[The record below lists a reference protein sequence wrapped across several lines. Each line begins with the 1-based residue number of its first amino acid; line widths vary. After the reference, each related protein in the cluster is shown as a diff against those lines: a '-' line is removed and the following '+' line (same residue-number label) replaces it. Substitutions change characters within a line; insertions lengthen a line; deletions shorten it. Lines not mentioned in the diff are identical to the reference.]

1 MKIVILCLSALLGL
15 SHVAHSASISAI
27 LGGGLAG
34 GSPGQTYTQYLPAS
48 GTGIAGPV
56 FGTVNTNTVPD
67 DNNVYTGRMTGEYNF
82 NGTDRGYV
90 STTVRRNGTNFFTTT
105 QSWFDQSFPTS
116 LAPMV
121 QLKGFWEFTV
131 QGNYSYTI
139 AGQAPQING
148 AVRKYEFVK
157 VGANGVLNQDSV
169 GTGATTLT
177 GTVSSGT
184 YRLIFDH
191 RNFSPGVSGP
201 TQPTNNVIGGT
212 NLNIAFTFQ
221 SEDNNPVPEPTSL
234 AVFGLLGLGG
244 AVAKWRRKK

>member
-1 MKIVILCLSALLGL
+1 MKTVILCLSALLGL

-27 LGGGLAG
+27 MGGGLTG
-34 GSPGQTYTQYLPAS
+34 GAPGQTYAVYNPANQS
-48 GTGIAGPV
+48 GIAGSV
-56 FGTVNTNTVPD
+56 FGTVNAAQVPN
-67 DNNVYTGRMTGEYNF
+67 DNGVYTGWMAGEFDY
-82 NGTDRGYV
+82 GTKKAFV
-90 STTVRRNGTNFFTTT
+90 STTVRRSGTAFFTTT
-105 QSWFDQSFPTS
+105 QAWFDQSFIG
-116 LAPMV
+116 AVDPMV

-139 AGQAPQING
+139 DGQATQITG

-157 VGANGVLNQDSV
+157 VGGSTLSQDTV

-191 RNFSPGVSGP
+191 RNFSPNVNGPSG
-201 TQPTNNVIGGT
+201 NVIGGT

-221 SEDNNPVPEPTSL
+221 SEDNSPVPEPTSV

-244 AVAKWRRKK
+244 AIAKWRRKK

>member
-1 MKIVILCLSALLGL
+1 
-15 SHVAHSASISAI
+15 
-27 LGGGLAG
+27 
-34 GSPGQTYTQYLPAS
+34 
-48 GTGIAGPV
+48 
-56 FGTVNTNTVPD
+56 
-67 DNNVYTGRMTGEYNF
+67 
-82 NGTDRGYV
+82 
-90 STTVRRNGTNFFTTT
+90 
-105 QSWFDQSFPTS
+105 
-116 LAPMV
+116 MV

-139 AGQAPQING
+139 AGQAPQITG

-157 VGANGVLNQDSV
+157 VGGSVLSQDSV

-191 RNFSPGVSGP
+191 RNFTPTASGP
-201 TQPTNNVIGGT
+201 TGNVIGGT

>member
-1 MKIVILCLSALLGL
+1 MKTVILCLSALLGL

-34 GSPGQTYTQYLPAS
+34 GAPGQTYGNYVPATQTGSPGPA
-48 GTGIAGPV
+48 
-56 FGTVNTNTVPD
+56 FGTVDANPVPN
-67 DNNVYTGRMTGEYNF
+67 DNGVYTGWMVGEYDF
-82 NGTDRGYV
+82 NGTKKGYV
-90 STTVRRNGTNFFTTT
+90 STTVRRSGTAFFTTT
-105 QSWFDQSFPTS
+105 QSWFDQNFSGVI
-116 LAPMV
+116 APMV

-139 AGQAPQING
+139 AGQAPQITG

-157 VGANGVLNQDSV
+157 VGGSVLSQDSV
-169 GTGATTLT
+169 GTEETTRT

-191 RNFSPGVSGP
+191 RNFTPTASGP
-201 TQPTNNVIGGT
+201 TGNVIGGT

>member
-1 MKIVILCLSALLGL
+1 MKTVIFCLSALLGL
-15 SHVAHSASISAI
+15 SHVAQSASISAVM
-27 LGGGLAG
+27 GGGLTG
-34 GSPGQTYTQYLPAS
+34 GAPGQAYTQYIPAS
-48 GTGIAGPV
+48 GTGTVGPV
-56 FGTVNTNTVPD
+56 FGTVNTNPVPND
-67 DNNVYTGRMTGEYNF
+67 SNVYTGWMTGNYLF
-82 NGTDRGYV
+82 NGVDKGYV

-116 LAPMV
+116 LEPMV

-139 AGQAPQING
+139 AGQAPQITG

-157 VGANGVLNQDSV
+157 VGGSTLSEDLV

-244 AVAKWRRKK
+244 AIAKWRRKS

>member
-15 SHVAHSASISAI
+15 SHVAYSASISAI

-34 GSPGQTYTQYLPAS
+34 GAPGQTYGNYVPATQ
-48 GTGIAGPV
+48 TGSPGPV
-56 FGTVNTNTVPD
+56 FGTVNANPVPN
-67 DNNVYTGRMTGEYNF
+67 DNGVYTGWMVGEYDF
-82 NGTDRGYV
+82 NGTKKGYV
-90 STTVRRNGTNFFTTT
+90 STTVRRDGTKFFTTT
-105 QSWFDQSFPTS
+105 QSWFDQNFSGVI
-116 LAPMV
+116 APMV

-139 AGQAPQING
+139 AGQAPQITG

-157 VGANGVLNQDSV
+157 VGGSVLSQDSV
-169 GTGATTLT
+169 GTEETTRT

-191 RNFSPGVSGP
+191 RNFTPTASGP
-201 TQPTNNVIGGT
+201 TGNVIGGT

-244 AVAKWRRKK
+244 AVAKWRRRK

>member
-1 MKIVILCLSALLGL
+1 MKTLMLCLSALLGL
-15 SHVAHSASISAI
+15 CNVAHSASISAI
-27 LGGGLAG
+27 MGGGLSG
-34 GSPGQTYTQYLPAS
+34 GAPGQAYTQYIPNS
-48 GTGIAGPV
+48 GTGTQGPV
-56 FGTVNTNTVPD
+56 FGDVNTNPVPD
-67 DNNVYTGRMTGEYNF
+67 DNNVYTGWMTGEYVF
-82 NGTDRGYV
+82 NGVSKGYV
-90 STTVRRNGTNFFTTT
+90 STTVRRDGTNFFTTT
-105 QSWFDQSFPTS
+105 QSWYDQSFPTS
-116 LAPMV
+116 LDPMV

-139 AGQAPQING
+139 DGQAPQITG

-157 VGANGVLNQDSV
+157 VGGSTLSQDPV

-191 RNFSPGVSGP
+191 RNFTPATSGP
-201 TQPTNNVIGGT
+201 QGNVIGGT

-221 SEDNNPVPEPTSL
+221 SEDNNPVPEPTSV

-244 AVAKWRRKK
+244 AIAKWRRKK